1 MYKMDYILI
10 TVYIAKLIFEKIY
23 IYNLIISI
31 TNWDKK
37 HINIINYWYQ
47 PFCNGASLNRI
58 E

>member
-1 MYKMDYILI
+1 MDYILI